1 MSPQQVAKPKAPTTP
16 YARVER
22 LLGPGSLHIE
32 NPIELHERIEEGFPR
47 RTMVYLIESLTILT
61 LAESFRALNVSSR
74 TWHRIK
80 AEKQQS
86 TPLDADQSSRVW
98 NLAEVLTKAEE
109 VLGNRE
115 DAEQWLATPAI
126 GLNSRRPIDLLATPQ
141 GAELV
146 KTLLDR
152 MAYGVYA

>member
-1 MSPQQVAKPKAPTTP
+1 MAFPGP
-16 YARVER
+16 YARIER
-22 LLGPGSLHIE
+22 LLGRKSSPIE
-32 NPIELHERIEEGFPR
+32 DSIELHERIAEGLPQQMMIR
-47 RTMVYLIESLTILT
+47 LIESLTT
-61 LAESFRALNVSSR
+61 LKIAELYPALNVSSR

-80 AEKQQS
+80 ARKERGA
-86 TPLDADQSSRVW
+86 PLDADQSARLW

-109 VLGNRE
+109 VMGSRE
-115 DAEQWLATPAI
+115 DAEQWMATGAI

-146 KTLLDR
+146 RTLLDR